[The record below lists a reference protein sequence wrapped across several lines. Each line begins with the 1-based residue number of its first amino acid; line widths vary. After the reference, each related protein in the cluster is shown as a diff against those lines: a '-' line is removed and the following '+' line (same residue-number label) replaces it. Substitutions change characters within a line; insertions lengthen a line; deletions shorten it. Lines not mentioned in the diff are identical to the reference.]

1 MKTLILSLFLSVLSS
16 PLSLFLSVYNFI
28 TSQLDFEEQEY
39 FENNIKV
46 NKFTLGKNLEKI
58 LKPANKSEWEM
69 TPPAVNAYYAPTKN
83 QIGSCSELELQ
94 SSKPYLTSLPS
105 PVFPAGI
112 LQAPFYDI
120 NYPKSLNFGAMGVV
134 MGHELT
140 HAFDDQGRE
149 YDKEGNLH
157 KWWKNS
163 TSWNFVERIQCFIDQ
178 YSNYSIEGVNVSLES
193 EVKWKLM

>member
-1 MKTLILSLFLSVLSS
+1 MNSIRTNLTRSS
-16 PLSLFLSVYNFI
+16 FI
-28 TSQLDFEEQEY
+28 
-39 FENNIKV
+39 
-46 NKFTLGKNLEKI
+46 
-58 LKPANKSEWEM
+58 
-69 TPPAVNAYYAPTKN
+69 
-83 QIGSCSELELQ
+83 
-94 SSKPYLTSLPS
+94 
-105 PVFPAGI
+105 VFPAGI

-157 KWWKNS
+157 KWWLNS

-178 YSNYSIEGVNVSLES
+178 YSNYSIEGVNVSDRRQNQHKVMCNFSYPQLNGRQTLGENIADNGGLKAAYHVGFPLS
-193 EVKWKLM
+193 LQVYSRELVSLVGLRSLARKSS

>member
-1 MKTLILSLFLSVLSS
+1 M
-16 PLSLFLSVYNFI
+16 
-28 TSQLDFEEQEY
+28 DFEDTEY
-39 FENNIKV
+39 FENNIRV
-46 NKFTLGKNLEKI
+46 NKFTLSKNLEKI

-83 QIGSCSELELQ
+83 QIGSYNVLSCS
-94 SSKPYLTSLPS
+94 LTSLFSSPS
-105 PVFPAGI
+105 FIVFPAGI

-178 YSNYSIEGVNVSLES
+178 YSNYSIEDVNVSDVQLEH
-193 EVKWKLM
+193 

>member
-1 MKTLILSLFLSVLSS
+1 MGNDTTSSQCILCADEESNRFVQCSTLVLKTHSRLSL
-16 PLSLFLSVYNFI
+16 SLL
-28 TSQLDFEEQEY
+28 
-39 FENNIKV
+39 
-46 NKFTLGKNLEKI
+46 
-58 LKPANKSEWEM
+58 
-69 TPPAVNAYYAPTKN
+69 
-83 QIGSCSELELQ
+83 
-94 SSKPYLTSLPS
+94 
-105 PVFPAGI
+105 VFPAGI

-178 YSNYSIEGVNVSLES
+178 YSNYSIEDVNVSSVRS
-193 EVKWKLM
+193 ELSTKKKNVCVIYLTLMYS